1 MSKIKNNKI
10 IEIMQI
16 ILGTAITAY
25 STSLVLL
32 PNKLSTGG
40 FSGIGTV
47 IHYLFDI
54 KIGTAV
60 FLLNMP
66 IFIIAY
72 FKAGK
77 KFFFHSILGT
87 IFLSIFLNLFGNFKP
102 LTGDRFLACIYGGVI
117 SGIGSAITLRANGST
132 GGSELLARI
141 IKAYKQDLSVSNI
154 IAILDFLIITL
165 NVIVFKK
172 IEIGLYSA
180 IAIFISGKML
190 DIFFEG
196 INFAKMLLI
205 ISPKYQEISE
215 RINNEIERGAT
226 GIKAT
231 GMYKKEE
238 RTILLCVASR
248 QEIGKIR
255 LIIND
260 IDEKAFIIITDAREV
275 FGEGFK

>member
-47 IHYLFDI
+47 IHYLFGI

-205 ISPKYQEISE
+205 ISPKYKEISE

>member
-165 NVIVFKK
+165 NVIVFRK